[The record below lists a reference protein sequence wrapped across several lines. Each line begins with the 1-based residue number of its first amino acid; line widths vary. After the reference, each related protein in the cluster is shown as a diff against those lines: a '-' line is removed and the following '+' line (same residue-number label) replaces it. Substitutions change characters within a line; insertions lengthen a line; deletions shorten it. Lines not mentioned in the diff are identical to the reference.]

1 MTNGLWILAIWVIC
15 IAVTCL
21 FKQLHII
28 LVKIETG
35 HYDPVYDIFCPIGIL
50 IIAVP
55 LGPLLVSYWMY
66 VIFKLFA
73 MLYIKRF
80 GNNTF
85 CISDY
90 VEAHLRRW
98 MKHD

>member
-35 HYDPVYDIFCPIGIL
+35 RYYPDCDMFRPIVVW
-50 IIAVP
+50 IIAV
-55 LGPLLVSYWMY
+55 LFGPLLVSYWIY

>member
-1 MTNGLWILAIWVIC
+1 ML
-15 IAVTCL
+15 CL
-21 FKQLHII
+21 YADRTRISLI
-28 LVKIETG
+28 LVQFSKAVKAR
-35 HYDPVYDIFCPIGIL
+35 YWDVVVVL
-50 IIAVP
+50 IIAVIF
-55 LGPLLVSYWMY
+55 GPLLVSYWIY